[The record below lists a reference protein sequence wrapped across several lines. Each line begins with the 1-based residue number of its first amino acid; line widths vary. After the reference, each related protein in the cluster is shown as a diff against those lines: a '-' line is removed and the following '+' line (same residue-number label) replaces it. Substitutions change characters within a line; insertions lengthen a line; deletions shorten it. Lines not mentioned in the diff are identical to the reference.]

1 MFKDNMKPISLD
13 SEKVK
18 DNWNKEF
25 AKADVKVDVDFVL
38 RRSGIRSKSFLTETE
53 K

>member
-1 MFKDNMKPISLD
+1 M
-13 SEKVK
+13 KVK
-18 DNWNKEF
+18 DNWGEEF
-25 AKADVKVDVDFVL
+25 SNADVKVDVDFVL